1 MTEDKA
7 AQPEKK
13 VDNKAV
19 GALFNVANSIYDQ
32 IDHGK
37 IPKMVLPLRT
47 KSNIRF
53 DAKHG
58 VFKYGPPPA
67 PGPPRRPTAR

>member
-1 MTEDKA
+1 MTEENKE
-7 AQPEKK
+7 QPEKK

-19 GALFNVANSIYDQ
+19 GALFTVANSIYDQ

-47 KSNIRF
+47 
-53 DAKHG
+53 
-58 VFKYGPPPA
+58 
-67 PGPPRRPTAR
+67 